1 MKKLLLLLFLS
12 FFSVQSI
19 AGSCPDGSDPVRSI
33 SADGTYF
40 VYNCGGGNEQ
50 SSSSTANSKT
60 KAVAGIDIEN
70 DPNIDFFKPPQK
82 PYPTGK
88 LYSFGMMW
96 QMADFNNDGYS
107 DVIYIGA
114 MRPENSNRTGEDTGS
129 ACGDEA
135 CSGKKPLPSLFL
147 GDVNHKLTYS
157 PELLIDNRED
167 SGLSLARQPL
177 IADFNNDKV
186 FDFYV
191 GDHGL
196 GTHDGVRDSY
206 FLSQPNGTWVES
218 SETHLSHSNFVVFN
232 HGSATGDIDNDGD
245 MDIVIT
251 ETNWKTG
258 TALWC
263 LINDGTGYLN
273 KRKCGGIFS
282 FALELADIDGDG
294 YLDVLLGAHEYEKG
308 IDFTGI
314 VWNDGRGNFPKNN
327 NTLLPQ
333 HKKKWSTVPEV
344 SAADLDN
351 DGDLD
356 IVYSRAGVLY
366 VGTAIQIIE
375 NLGNKKFKDHGIIPL
390 VEAPDDFIPKT
401 EGNEWNDFIEMIKF
415 RDLDKDGN
423 IDLYLSSSMSRKTDG
438 MVLLNQGD
446 FNFELLLPGVTK
458 IVDGRIVTKAPVS
471 EEQRAE
477 EQASED
483 EFAEFEAQLEKELAA
498 EAADAIAEEKRIA
511 EEAAIIAAQEQKAL
525 DELAEFEAELEAELA
540 EENKSSPLFDGRYR
554 FNLFRYEDDEG
565 SMKIGNGFVEIKNGE
580 VIIDKDNRELTTG
593 STDLYD
599 AFSGQINKE
608 GKVSASME
616 LDVLNGID
624 VLELYVFNGS
634 IKDKKI
640 WGDPPYENSLKT
652 YLLLEAVETVVSSPL
667 FDGRY
672 SFNLFRYHD
681 DEDWQELGNGFVE
694 IRNGE
699 VTIDKDN
706 SDLKTASTDL
716 YDTFSGQID
725 EKGNVSGSVELA
737 YLFGKDHSDVFTL
750 SGQIDKKIWGDN
762 PRDDFFRVYMILVK
776 K

>member
-1 MKKLLLLLFLS
+1 MKKLLILLLF
-12 FFSVQSI
+12 FSTQGFT
-19 AGSCPDGSDPVRSI
+19 ASCPDGSEPTKSI

-40 VYNCGGGNEQ
+40 VYNCGGQ
-50 SSSSTANSKT
+50 ASSSNANSKT

-114 MRPENSNRTGEDTGS
+114 MKPENSNRTGEDTGS
-129 ACGDEA
+129 ACGDKA

-147 GDVNHKLTYS
+147 GDANHKLTYS

-356 IVYSRAGVLY
+356 IVYSRAGYLY
-366 VGTAIQIIE
+366 AGTAIQIIE
-375 NLGNKKFKDHGIIPL
+375 NLGNKKFKDHGIFPL
-390 VEAPDDFIPKT
+390 VEAPDDFIPVS

-446 FNFELLLPGVTK
+446 FNFELLLPKSTK
-458 IVDGRIVTKAPVS
+458 IVDGIIVTKAPVS

-498 EAADAIAEEKRIA
+498 EAADAIAKRKAKVAAAKAKRIA
-511 EEAAIIAAQEQKAL
+511 EEEAAKA
-525 DELAEFEAELEAELA
+525 ELAELEAELA
-540 EENKSSPLFDGRYR
+540 ELAELEAELLEENKSSPLFDGRY
-554 FNLFRYEDDEG
+554 
-565 SMKIGNGFVEIKNGE
+565 S
-580 VIIDKDNRELTTG
+580 
-593 STDLYD
+593 
-599 AFSGQINKE
+599 
-608 GKVSASME
+608 
-616 LDVLNGID
+616 
-624 VLELYVFNGS
+624 
-634 IKDKKI
+634 
-640 WGDPPYENSLKT
+640 
-652 YLLLEAVETVVSSPL
+652 
-667 FDGRY
+667 FD
-672 SFNLFRYHD
+672 LFRYHD

-694 IRNGE
+694 IMNGE
-699 VTIDKDN
+699 LIIDKDN
-706 SDLKTASTDL
+706 SDLKTGSKDL
-716 YDTFSGQID
+716 YDTFSGQINK
-725 EKGNVSGSVELA
+725 KGKVSASTELDILGGGVDRSEI
-737 YLFGKDHSDVFTL
+737 YHLNGH
-750 SGQIDKKIWGDN
+750 IDGKIWGDS
-762 PRDDFFRVYMILVK
+762 PREDFFRIYMLLVK
-776 K
+776 E